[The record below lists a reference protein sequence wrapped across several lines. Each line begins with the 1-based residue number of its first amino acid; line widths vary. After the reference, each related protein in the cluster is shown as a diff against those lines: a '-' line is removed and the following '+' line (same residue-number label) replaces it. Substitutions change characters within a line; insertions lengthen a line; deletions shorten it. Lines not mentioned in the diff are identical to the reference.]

1 MKKYR
6 VHNPFKDLTRFE
18 LTLWLVSVI
27 GIIFSSFI
35 SGTEGI
41 INVITSLIGVTA
53 LIFIAKG
60 YVFGQALCIGF
71 CALYAIISLFFS
83 YYGEFITYACMT
95 LPMAIVSLISWIRHP
110 YKGTKEVEVSRLTKR
125 KIILVACLTA
135 VVTVAFYFILKAL
148 GTANLVVSTI
158 SIATSFMA
166 ASLTFFRSPYLALG
180 YATNDVV
187 LIVLWLLAA
196 VENIAYTSMVLCF
209 VLFLAN
215 DLYCFYNWK
224 KMQKRQENE

>member
-1 MKKYR
+1 MRKFR
-6 VHNPFKDLTRFE
+6 IHNPFSDLTKFE
-18 LTLWLVSVI
+18 LTLWLVSII
-27 GIIFSSFI
+27 GIAASAFV
-35 SGTEGI
+35 SGAEGI

-71 CALYAIISLFFS
+71 CALYAVISLFFS

-95 LPMAIVSLISWIRHP
+95 LPMAIVSLISCLRHP
-110 YKGTKEVEVSRLTKR
+110 YKGTKEVEVSRLTKK
-125 KIILVACLTA
+125 KIVLITCLTV
-135 VVTVAFYFILKAL
+135 VVTVVFYFILRAL
-148 GTANLVVSTI
+148 DTANLVVSTI
-158 SIATSFMA
+158 SIATSFAA

-180 YATNDVV
+180 YASNDVV

-196 VENIAYTSMVLCF
+196 IEDISYASMVICF

-215 DLYCFYNWK
+215 DLYCFYNWR
-224 KMQKRQENE
+224 KMQARQDE